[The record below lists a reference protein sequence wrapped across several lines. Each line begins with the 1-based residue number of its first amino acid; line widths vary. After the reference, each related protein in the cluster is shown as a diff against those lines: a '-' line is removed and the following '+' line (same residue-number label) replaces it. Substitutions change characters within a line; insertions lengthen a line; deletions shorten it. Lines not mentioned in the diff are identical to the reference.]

1 MANPDNYNRLSG
13 DTPYNSE
20 YENFVNK
27 YTGRGSLKV
36 QASMGK
42 EALPVEDVF
51 VDVAIVYN
59 GTRYTIYHDVTDSSG
74 IISEIILPA
83 LLNSITQNPETASE
97 SGPTYLVSA
106 YHPGFDE
113 IVDSPVTI
121 YDQIETILPLNLN
134 TSNGGLEGE

>member
-1 MANPDNYNRLSG
+1 MANLNNYNRLSG

-20 YENFVNK
+20 YEDFVKK

-42 EALPVEDVF
+42 EALPVENVF
-51 VDVAIVYN
+51 VDVAIVHN
-59 GTRYTIYHDVTDSSG
+59 GIRYTIYHDVTDSSG

-83 LLNSITQNPETASE
+83 LRNSITQNPETASE

-106 YHPGFDE
+106 YHPGFEE

-134 TSNGGLEGE
+134 MNNGGLEGE